1 MNKRKITIAAIATA
15 AVIMAGGGGV
25 YAAYNYH
32 QEQVEQEEQKRV
44 EEQERLKQ
52 EEQKRLEEKEKK
64 RLEDAREAIQK
75 DIDDL
80 KTQVIALY
88 ADDQKK
94 MLIEGITQDSIDA
107 ASAKMEALK
116 EKYQENPDISP
127 EQGEQIRNIE
137 DDLQFL
143 CKMHEILTAYNAFY
157 PNGQLVTPGTESKE
171 ALENLKGL
179 IKELQGEKPDFCKI
193 YEEKVNETE
202 NQFLFQES
210 VIEAVNMIY
219 SRETGAMIAGVTRQQ
234 YTDVLA
240 AVESLPENTL
250 KAELKQYLA
259 VVDQALTAQEEA
271 AKAAQVAQ
279 PEKKSN
285 TNTGSNVSSSGNNS
299 GSSKKG
305 SSSSGNSGN
314 NSAGTGG
321 SSKGSSGS
329 GSSSGGSSSGG
340 NSGGTSSSGGSSGGS
355 ASSGSG
361 SSGGSSSS
369 GSGGG
374 NNNSDGRDT
383 WEGTVIGGGQTGD
396 GGTVEVFEW

>member
-1 MNKRKITIAAIATA
+1 MKRRRITIAAIAAA

-80 KTQVIALY
+80 ETQVIALY

-94 MLIEGITQDSIDA
+94 MLIEGITQDGIDA
-107 ASAKMEALK
+107 AFAKLKMSK
-116 EKYQENPDISP
+116 EKYTEDPDISP
-127 EQGEQIRNIE
+127 EQMKKLE
-137 DDLQFL
+137 DLEEDLQDIS
-143 CKMHEILTAYNAFY
+143 KMQKILATYNAFY
-157 PNGQLVTPGTESKE
+157 PNGQLSVPGVEIKD
-171 ALENLKGL
+171 AIENVKGL
-179 IKELQGEKPDFCKI
+179 IKELQDKKPDFCKI
-193 YEEKVNETE
+193 YEEKVGETE
-202 NQFLFQES
+202 SQLAFQES

-219 SRETGAMIAGVTRQQ
+219 SRETGAMIPGVTRQQ

-250 KAELKQYLA
+250 KAELKQYLV

-271 AKAAQVAQ
+271 AQAAQS
-279 PEKKSN
+279 EKKSN
-285 TNTGSNVSSSGNNS
+285 TNTGSNVSSPGNNS

-305 SSSSGNSGN
+305 SNSSGN
-314 NSAGTGG
+314 NSSGTGG

-329 GSSSGGSSSGG
+329 ISSGGSSSSSG
-340 NSGGTSSSGGSSGGS
+340 NSGGASSSGGSSGGS
-355 ASSGSG
+355 GSSGNASSSGNSSSGNSGGGSG
-361 SSGGSSSS
+361 SSSEDDGYGS
-369 GSGGG
+369 
-374 NNNSDGRDT
+374 
-383 WEGTVIGGGQTGD
+383 WKGTVIGGGDTKG
-396 GGTVEVFEW
+396 GGTYEVFEW